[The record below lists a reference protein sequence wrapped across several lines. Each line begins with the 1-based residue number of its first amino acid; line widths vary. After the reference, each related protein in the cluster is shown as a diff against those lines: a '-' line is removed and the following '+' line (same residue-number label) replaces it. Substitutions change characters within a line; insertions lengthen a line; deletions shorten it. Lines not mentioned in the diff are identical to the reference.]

1 MSIGYSQKLV
11 AANKQAR
18 STLKGVR
25 LGRFCI
31 KHDIPVSVVAKAL
44 GVSRMTVYNW
54 FSGVTSPTPELEERI
69 RDWVAQA
76 TQSTS
81 QA

>member
-1 MSIGYSQKLV
+1 MSYGYSRKLV
-11 AANKQAR
+11 SANKQA
-18 STLKGVR
+18 SATLKGVR

-31 KHDIPVSVVAKAL
+31 KHDIPVSEVAKAL

-69 RDWVAQA
+69 AGWVAQA
-76 TQSTS
+76 TQSAS